1 MQKRD
6 GVPIQTGFQQADFI
20 RCAECRRASVLFTK
34 SRHGLPYHLLFLFRK
49 RHQYVGDGLAGDDHQ
64 YFRSS
69 PGRDHDLPGCLQLRD
84 CPVGSAQ
91 LVFITLPNVFE
102 QLPFSSLWSLIFY
115 ILLAMAALTSTISLH
130 EVVTAYIHEEFH
142 MTRKK
147 AAWLVSVGVFI
158 LGVSVHSRSGY

>member
-1 MQKRD
+1 MIFPAVFSF
-6 GVPIQTGFQQADFI
+6 GIAP
-20 RCAECRRASVLFTK
+20 S
-34 SRHGLPYHLLFLFRK
+34 
-49 RHQYVGDGLAGDDHQ
+49 AG
-64 YFRSS
+64 
-69 PGRDHDLPGCLQLRD
+69 
-84 CPVGSAQ
+84 AQ

-158 LGVSVHSRSGY
+158 FSIYVFFMKYVSPIAIGIVFLNELGLLSQLKKLF